1 MSHLQTETVI
11 DNRFVIKGIQRHLT
25 FYTVYQAV
33 DRNTNAGRSLLV
45 IPQIVTKN
53 PEAINILHSAFR
65 DLPQLD
71 SPNIAKVY
79 AFHDSGPVCY
89 VESEYLDGETLRVIK
104 LNSPDKRL
112 PEDKLIVIARRLLN
126 GLAHAHEMGV
136 LHRDIN
142 PDNMMITRDYQVKL
156 VDFSIAEALY
166 RSLNLVQEATP
177 RQSILY
183 MSPEQARGMDIDI
196 RSDIYAFGAVLY
208 ELAGG
213 SPPFTYGDIYNQIIH
228 EKPARIET
236 ASNKFNRVLLK
247 CLEKEPKRRYQN
259 CSELSA
265 ELDKLKEVSPADK
278 TEDADTEEV
287 EKDKPVNKIIQK
299 ISEIKSK
306 ADRKIVI
313 YSATIAVLLTLIISL
328 AAFNMDTFVKMFE
341 GARNEPLAELS
352 EEEKDKVKAFKEK
365 ADSLFEAGQ
374 KISPYYDN
382 ALNYYKKVL
391 DILPNERHALASM
404 EQIRQHYLYLAEEE
418 IKKGNVFRAGQIVNE
433 ALQTFEE
440 DPDLMKLKKELV
452 TNQDFAIKIEILNG
466 AGEAGIAARLAA
478 KLNSHDFQVV
488 STDNFLRNG
497 SVYWGVPETRMI
509 TILPE
514 NEQLDR
520 LSRLINVKYSVL
532 DEHKMQ
538 SEEANVSIILGHNYS
553 SLPPFE

>member
-1 MSHLQTETVI
+1 MSHLQNETVL
-11 DNRFVIKGIQRHLT
+11 DNRFVIKGIQRHLP

-33 DRNTNAGRSLLV
+33 DRHTNAGRSLLV
-45 IPQIVTKN
+45 IPQIVTNN
-53 PEAINILHSAFR
+53 PEAIKILHNAFR
-65 DLPQLD
+65 ELPQLD

-112 PEDKLIVIARRLLN
+112 PEDKLIVIAQRLLN
-126 GLAHAHEMGV
+126 GLSHAHEMGA

-156 VDFSIAEALY
+156 VDFGVSEALY
-166 RSLNLVQEATP
+166 RSLSLVQEATP

-183 MSPEQARGMDIDI
+183 MSPEQLRGRETDT

-208 ELAGG
+208 ELASG
-213 SPPFTYGDIYNQIIH
+213 SPPFTHGDIYNQIIH
-228 EKPARIET
+228 EKPAKIENV
-236 ASNKFNRVLLK
+236 SGKFNRVILK

-265 ELDKLKEVSPADK
+265 ELDKLKAVRPAGK
-278 TEDADTEEV
+278 SEDADTEEV
-287 EKDKPVNKIIQK
+287 AKDKPVNKIIRK
-299 ISEIKSK
+299 ISAFKFK
-306 ADRKIVI
+306 ADKRIVI
-313 YSATIAVLLTLIISL
+313 YSAVITVLLALIISI
-328 AAFNMDTFVKMFE
+328 AAFNIDTFVKLFDY
-341 GARNEPLAELS
+341 GQNEPFSELS
-352 EEEKDKVKAFKEK
+352 EEEKDKVTAYKEK
-365 ADSLFEAGQ
+365 ADSLFEAG
-374 KISPYYDN
+374 KLIAPYYDN

-391 DILPNERHALASM
+391 DILPNDRHTLAGM
-404 EQIRQHYLYLAEEE
+404 EQIRQHFLYLAEEE
-418 IKKGNVFRAGQIVNE
+418 KMKGNAFRAGQIVNE
-433 ALQTFEE
+433 ALQTFEA
-440 DPDLMKLKKELV
+440 DPDLLKLKNELV

-488 STDNFLRNG
+488 STDNFMRNG

-514 NEQLDR
+514 NEQLNR

-532 DEHKMQ
+532 DEHEMQ
-538 SEEANVSIILGHNYS
+538 SEDANVTIILGHDYN